1 MTMSCHSKEIWKDI
15 QGYEGIYQVS
25 SHGRVR
31 SLDRIVERKGSSG
44 NFFVKGRVLT
54 QSDDT
59 HGYMKVNLTKH
70 DQKRTFKVHRLV
82 AIHFLDNP
90 NNLPCVNHK
99 DENKLNN
106 NVDNLEWCTKE
117 YNNSYGTKCKRQSE
131 TRKKL
136 FREGKLKVW
145 NKK

>member
-1 MTMSCHSKEIWKDI
+1 MMMSGHSKEIWREI
-15 QGYEGIYQVS
+15 RGYGGMYQVS

-31 SLDRIVERKGSSG
+31 SLDRVVERKGRG
-44 NFFVKGRVLT
+44 TLFIKGRILT

-70 DQKRTFKVHRLV
+70 DKKRTFKVHRLV

-106 NVDNLEWCTKE
+106 NVDNLEWCTKA
-117 YNNSYGTKCKRQSE
+117 YNNSYGTKAKRQSE

>member
-1 MTMSCHSKEIWKDI
+1 M
-15 QGYEGIYQVS
+15 S

-31 SLDRIVERKGSSG
+31 SLDRIVERKGRG
-44 NFFVKGRVLT
+44 TLFIKGRILT
-54 QSDDT
+54 QSDNT

-106 NVDNLEWCTKE
+106 NVDNLEWCTKA
-117 YNNSYGTKCKRQSE
+117 YNNSYGTKAKRQSE

-136 FREGKLKVW
+136 FREGKLKAW

>member
-1 MTMSCHSKEIWKDI
+1 MTMTCHSKEIWKDI
-15 QGYEGIYQVS
+15 QGYEEMYQVS

-31 SLDRIVERKGSSG
+31 SLDRIVERKGRG
-44 NFFVKGRVLT
+44 TLFIKGRILT

-70 DQKRTFKVHRLV
+70 DKKRTFKVHRLV

-106 NVDNLEWCTKE
+106 NVDNLEWCTKA
-117 YNNSYGTKCKRQSE
+117 YNNSYGTKAKRQSE

>member
-1 MTMSCHSKEIWKDI
+1 MEEWKDI
-15 QGYEGIYQVS
+15 KGYEGIYQVS
-25 SHGRVR
+25 SYGRVR
-31 SLDRIVERKGSSG
+31 SLDRIVERKGKG
-44 NFFVKGRVLT
+44 DFFIKGRVLT

-59 HGYMKVNLTKH
+59 NGYMKVSLTKH

-106 NVDNLEWCTKE
+106 NVDNLEWCTKA
-117 YNNSYGTKCKRQSE
+117 YNNSYETKDKRQSE
-131 TRKKL
+131 TIK
-136 FREGKLKVW
+136 
-145 NKK
+145 